1 MKNFTIST
9 QLILSNNTEEYYYFK
24 QMQAEQFNWKFNI
37 KLILMLSLSL
47 FALHLV
53 FFIKCFK
60 RLILKMFV
68 P

>member
-24 QMQAEQFNWKFNI
+24 QMHEEQFTW
-37 KLILMLSLSL
+37 KLILILSLSL

-53 FFIKCFK
+53 
-60 RLILKMFV
+60 ILLNV
-68 P
+68 LNV